1 MRTILIAF
9 HQFEASDDY
18 AMAMQELLACRGYMR
33 LWWAR
38 LAGVAASQMLLVA
51 IGCRCTT

>member
-1 MRTILIAF
+1 M
-9 HQFEASDDY
+9 
-18 AMAMQELLACRGYMR
+18 AMAQAMAQAMIAAMSMQQLLACRSYLR

-38 LAGVAASQMLLVA
+38 LAGVSASQMLLVA